1 MIYDYA
7 LLDINP
13 HSDTYGINIGPNYFV
28 NQVTVHYFGHQG
40 WGLCQERV
48 GNLDDLYQDLLGN
61 GINNVK
67 IIVIGISEDSSNN
80 GNWISGHSIS
90 VIVDPYPY
98 NTWTNWDAKQ
108 RDLFFLDENGDYITN
123 FNISDWDYDTV
134 YSQIVNLL
142 PE

>member
-1 MIYDYA
+1 M
-7 LLDINP
+7 
-13 HSDTYGINIGPNYFV
+13 
-28 NQVTVHYFGHQG
+28 
-40 WGLCQERV
+40 
-48 GNLDDLYQDLLGN
+48 GN